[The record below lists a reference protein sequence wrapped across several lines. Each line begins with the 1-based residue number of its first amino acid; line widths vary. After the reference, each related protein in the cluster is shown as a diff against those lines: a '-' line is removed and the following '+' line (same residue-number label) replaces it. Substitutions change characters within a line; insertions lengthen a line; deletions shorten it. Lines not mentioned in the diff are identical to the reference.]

1 MKVLRCAL
9 ISHFQVLVTAKYY
22 LIHVQRYGMYFIAN
36 VQHEVCDQIQ
46 RHFPHCLIDADAAL
60 FQVTPLL
67 VTEFL
72 HRVVDVF
79 RDYFNEVFIFF
90 LAVLLVRIDSTPQVS
105 EESIKENFITVYQ
118 LMDEMMDNGIP
129 MTTEPNVLKVREDS
143 EYLHMMTVVI
153 SFCK

>member
-1 MKVLRCAL
+1 M
-9 ISHFQVLVTAKYY
+9 
-22 LIHVQRYGMYFIAN
+22 
-36 VQHEVCDQIQ
+36 
-46 RHFPHCLIDADAAL
+46 
-60 FQVTPLL
+60 
-67 VTEFL
+67 
-72 HRVVDVF
+72 
-79 RDYFNEVFIFF
+79 
-90 LAVLLVRIDSTPQVS
+90 LVRIDSTPQVS